1 MNEDN
6 NMKKGSDRASGAP
19 RDDKQPGI
27 VVLCVLTCVLA
38 VAGCSLAPPHQA
50 PPLPVASAYPADTR
64 ESSGLASAG
73 LLAPEIAWRDY
84 FADPQLKALIAQAL
98 AHNRD

>member
-1 MNEDN
+1 
-6 NMKKGSDRASGAP
+6 MKKGSDRASGAP

-50 PPLPVASAYPADTR
+50 PPLPVASAYPADVGVPCGYR
-64 ESSGLASAG
+64 GVVRSGIRRSPRARNRLA
-73 LLAPEIAWRDY
+73 
-84 FADPQLKALIAQAL
+84 
-98 AHNRD
+98 